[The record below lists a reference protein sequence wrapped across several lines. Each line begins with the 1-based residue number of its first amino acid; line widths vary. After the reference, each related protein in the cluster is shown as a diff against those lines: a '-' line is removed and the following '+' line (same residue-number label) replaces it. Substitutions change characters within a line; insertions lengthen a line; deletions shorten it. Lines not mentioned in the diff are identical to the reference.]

1 MNFRL
6 TTIWRAA
13 TEPKF
18 SLQEGLRVVLS
29 VMLVPSLEEEQSE
42 KQMLP

>member
-6 TTIWRAA
+6 TTIWCAA
-13 TEPKF
+13 TERDF
-18 SLQEGLRVVLS
+18 FLQEGLRVALS
-29 VMLVPSLEEEQSE
+29 VMLVPGLEEEESE